1 MQIWL
6 FPKSYLSCISGRM
19 VTDRRKGLLQ
29 EQKGAEMALVQ
40 TGVRVPDELFRE
52 VKILAIKQGV
62 QLQELFTRALQ
73 DYLAKHAQS
82 GE

>member
-1 MQIWL
+1 MN
-6 FPKSYLSCISGRM
+6 
-19 VTDRRKGLLQ
+19 
-29 EQKGAEMALVQ
+29 LVQ

-52 VKILAIKQGV
+52 VKILAIRQGI

-73 DYLAKHAQS
+73 DYLAKPS